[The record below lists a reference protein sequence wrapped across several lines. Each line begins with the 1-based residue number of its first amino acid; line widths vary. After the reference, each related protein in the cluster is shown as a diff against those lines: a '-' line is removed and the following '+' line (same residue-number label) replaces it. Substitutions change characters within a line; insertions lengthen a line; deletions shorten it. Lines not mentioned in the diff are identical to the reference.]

1 MNLLNRYGVSDRFL
15 AQATMFPDYILA
27 RVVAQYR
34 GKYKIVT
41 EQKELTFRKPLLK
54 SPNWRCN
61 VNSET
66 VPTQTSRGVPY

>member
-15 AQATMFPDYILA
+15 AQAAMFPDYILA

-41 EQKELTFRKPLLK
+41 EQKKLTFRKPLLK
-54 SPNWRCN
+54 SPN
-61 VNSET
+61 
-66 VPTQTSRGVPY
+66 